1 MLDKI
6 KKLSKDTLVYG
17 VSTMVRRFLNFILV
31 PFYTNFIPPS
41 EYGIIAN
48 IFAYIAIL
56 NVLFSIGMES
66 GYFKFASTLEVGNK
80 KQNFSLPFF
89 SVFINSL
96 VLSSIIFLLPEAF
109 EPVFGVGPGY
119 LVLIQYT
126 AFILFFDAIALVP
139 FAFLRLNNKAKVF
152 AAFKIINV
160 VINVAMNF
168 ILIMGFGMGIEAILI
183 SNVAASGA
191 TLILLLPTIL
201 KNIEFT
207 FNRELFSELFRFSL
221 PYIPAG
227 ISANIMQVIN
237 RPILL
242 YLTDEKTV
250 GIFTANYK
258 LGIIMMLFVTV
269 FDFAWRPFFLNHAK
283 EPNAKKIFAK
293 VMTLFIAVGCF
304 VTLTTSVFLPE
315 IVQIFGE
322 SYRSGYYIVPLI
334 LFAYIFNGIYV
345 NLMPGIYFEKK
356 TKYLPLITGG
366 AALINVLANIAL
378 IPLMGMMGSA
388 IATLLSYIS
397 MAAGLF
403 FVAQK
408 FYPIKYE
415 YGKIFMLFISL
426 FASFGIFLS
435 LENLFGVHWYIGM
448 AGVIIFSL
456 LVLVLKVFDPRMI
469 MRLATGK

>member
-17 VSTMVRRFLNFILV
+17 VSTMVSRFLNFILV

-66 GYFKFASTLEVGNK
+66 GYFKFASTLEVGNR

-96 VLSSIIFLLPEAF
+96 ILSSVIFIFPRAF
-109 EPVFGVGPGY
+109 EPVFGVGAGY

-126 AFILFFDAIALVP
+126 ALILFFDAIALVP
-139 FAFLRLNNKAKVF
+139 FAYLRLNNKAKVF

-168 ILIMGFGMGIEAILI
+168 ILIVGFGMGIEGILI
-183 SNVAASGA
+183 SNVVASAA
-191 TLILLLPTIL
+191 TVVLLLPIIL
-201 KNIEFT
+201 KNIEFS
-207 FNRELFSELFRFSL
+207 FNKELFSELIRFSI

-258 LGIIMMLFVTV
+258 LGIIMMLFVTI
-269 FDFAWRPFFLNHAK
+269 FDFAWRPFFLNHAN
-283 EPNAKKIFAK
+283 EPDAKRIFAK
-293 VMTLFIAVGCF
+293 VMTLFVAVGCF

-315 IVQIFGE
+315 IIKIFGE
-322 SYRSGYYIVPLI
+322 SYRSGYQIVPLI
-334 LFAYIFNGIYV
+334 LLAYIFNGIYV

-366 AALINVLANIAL
+366 AALINVLANIVL
-378 IPLMGMMGSA
+378 IPILGMMGSA
-388 IATLLSYIS
+388 IATLISYMS
-397 MAAGLF
+397 MATGLY

-408 FYPIKYE
+408 FYHIKYE
-415 YGKIFMLFISL
+415 YGKIITLFITL
-426 FASFGIFLS
+426 FASFGIFLF
-435 LENLFGVHWYIGM
+435 LERIMGVNWYVGLIGI
-448 AGVIIFSL
+448 IIFTI
-456 LVLVLKVFDPRMI
+456 LVLALKVFDPRML
-469 MRLATGK
+469 MRLTTGK

>member
-17 VSTMVRRFLNFILV
+17 VSTMVSRFLNFILV

-66 GYFKFASTLEVGNK
+66 GYFKFASTLEVGSK

-96 VLSSIIFLLPEAF
+96 ILSSIIFVFPGAF
-109 EPVFGVGPGY
+109 KPIFGVGEGY
-119 LVLIQYT
+119 LVLVQYT
-126 AFILFFDAIALVP
+126 ALILFFDAIALVP
-139 FAFLRLNNKAKVF
+139 FAYLRLNNKAKIF

-160 VINVAMNF
+160 VINVSMNL
-168 ILIMGFGMGIEAILI
+168 ILIIGFNMGIEAILI
-183 SNVAASGA
+183 SNVVASAA
-191 TLILLLPTIL
+191 TVVLLLPIIL
-201 KNIEFT
+201 KNIEFS
-207 FNRELFSELFRFSL
+207 FNKELLSELLRFSL

-227 ISANIMQVIN
+227 ISSNIIQVID

-242 YLTDEKTV
+242 YLTNDETA
-250 GIFTANYK
+250 GIYTANYK

-283 EPNAKKIFAK
+283 EPDAKKIFAK
-293 VMTLFIAVGCF
+293 VMTLFVAVGSF

-315 IVQIFGE
+315 IVKIFGA
-322 SYRSGYYIVPLI
+322 SYRSGFEIVPLI
-334 LFAYIFNGIYV
+334 LLAYIFNGIYV

-356 TKYLPLITGG
+356 TKYLPIITGG
-366 AALINVLANIAL
+366 AALLNVLVNVSL
-378 IPLMGMMGSA
+378 IPVMGMMGAA
-388 IATLLSYIS
+388 IATLVSYVS
-397 MAAGLF
+397 MAVGLF

-408 FYPIKYE
+408 FYPIRYE
-415 YGKIFMLFISL
+415 YGKIVMLFISL
-426 FASFGIFLS
+426 FASFGIFLF
-435 LENLFGVHWYIGM
+435 LENIMGVNWYVGVI
-448 AGVIIFSL
+448 GVIIFSI
-456 LVLVLKVFDPRMI
+456 LVLALRVFDPRMLI
-469 MRLATGK
+469 RLATGK

>member
-17 VSTMVRRFLNFILV
+17 VSTMVSRFLNFILV

-66 GYFKFASTLEVGNK
+66 GYFKFASTLEVGSK

-96 VLSSIIFLLPEAF
+96 ILSSIIFVFPGAF
-109 EPVFGVGPGY
+109 KPIFGVGEGY
-119 LVLIQYT
+119 LVLVQYT
-126 AFILFFDAIALVP
+126 ALILFFDAIALVP
-139 FAFLRLNNKAKVF
+139 FAYLRLNNKAKIF

-160 VINVAMNF
+160 VINVSMNL
-168 ILIMGFGMGIEAILI
+168 ILIIGFNMGIEAILI
-183 SNVAASGA
+183 SNVVASAA
-191 TLILLLPTIL
+191 TVVLLLPIIL
-201 KNIEFT
+201 KNIEFS
-207 FNRELFSELFRFSL
+207 FNKELLSELLRFSL

-227 ISANIMQVIN
+227 ISSNIIQVID

-242 YLTDEKTV
+242 YLTNDETA
-250 GIFTANYK
+250 GIYTANYK

-283 EPNAKKIFAK
+283 EPDAKKIFAK
-293 VMTLFIAVGCF
+293 VMTLFVAVGSF

-315 IVQIFGE
+315 IVKIFGA
-322 SYRSGYYIVPLI
+322 SYRSGFEIVPLI
-334 LFAYIFNGIYV
+334 LLAYIFNGIYV

-356 TKYLPLITGG
+356 TKYLPIITGG
-366 AALINVLANIAL
+366 AALLNVLVNISL
-378 IPLMGMMGSA
+378 IPVMGMMGAA
-388 IATLLSYIS
+388 IATLVSYVS
-397 MAAGLF
+397 MAVGLF
-403 FVAQK
+403 FVAQR
-408 FYPIKYE
+408 FYPIRYE
-415 YGKIFMLFISL
+415 YGKIVMLFISL
-426 FASFGIFLS
+426 FASFGIFLF
-435 LENLFGVHWYIGM
+435 LENIMGVNWYVGVI
-448 AGVIIFSL
+448 GVIIFSI
-456 LVLVLKVFDPRMI
+456 LVLALRVFDPRMLI
-469 MRLATGK
+469 RLATGK

>member
-1 MLDKI
+1 
-6 KKLSKDTLVYG
+6 
-17 VSTMVRRFLNFILV
+17 
-31 PFYTNFIPPS
+31 
-41 EYGIIAN
+41 
-48 IFAYIAIL
+48 
-56 NVLFSIGMES
+56 
-66 GYFKFASTLEVGNK
+66 
-80 KQNFSLPFF
+80 
-89 SVFINSL
+89 
-96 VLSSIIFLLPEAF
+96 
-109 EPVFGVGPGY
+109 
-119 LVLIQYT
+119 
-126 AFILFFDAIALVP
+126 
-139 FAFLRLNNKAKVF
+139 
-152 AAFKIINV
+152 
-160 VINVAMNF
+160 MNF